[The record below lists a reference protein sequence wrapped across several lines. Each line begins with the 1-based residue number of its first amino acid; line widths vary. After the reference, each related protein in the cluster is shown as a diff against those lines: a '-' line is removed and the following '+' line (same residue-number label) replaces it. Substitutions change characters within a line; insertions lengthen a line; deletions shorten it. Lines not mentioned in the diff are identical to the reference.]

1 MTRRL
6 PAPAVV
12 RKMARMSPHSAVAA
26 VLLALAAPG
35 AARAEPAVALRLA
48 VAPAVGSVVPDVP
61 VSDEVHLQFPIQI
74 DAGWAFGPLVVGA
87 YGSWGYA
94 RVGMCGGSCDGSVV
108 RTGLEAA
115 WTFGKVLELRGAE
128 PWVGGGTG
136 YEWATARRAGA
147 GSTVTTTWRGFELL
161 SVQGGLDW
169 QVARRLAVG
178 PFLLVGVGRYTNMAL
193 DTGFDSASVELTQ
206 KAVHAW
212 IAVGVR
218 ARLVLG
224 GAR

>member
-1 MTRRL
+1 M
-6 PAPAVV
+6 P
-12 RKMARMSPHSAVAA
+12 RKRSSVPVAA
-26 VLLALAAPG
+26 VLLALAAPV
-35 AARAEPAVALRLA
+35 AARAEPAVAVRLA

-94 RVGMCGGSCDGSVV
+94 RVGVCGGSCDGSVL
-108 RTGLEAA
+108 RTGLQAA
-115 WTFGKVLELRGAE
+115 WTFGKVIELRGAE

-136 YEWATARRAGA
+136 YEWATARRASA

-169 QVARRLAVG
+169 RVAKMVAVG

-193 DTGFDSASVELTQ
+193 DTGVETASAELTQ

-224 GAR
+224 GER